1 MSRIDP
7 DQPILASV
15 LDRLLDEDPD
25 APADPP
31 LSRGMHLARL
41 RESLRRDIEALLN
54 AHQYCLGV
62 PRDLTELPASLLD
75 YGLPHYLG
83 MSAASDAAR
92 EAFRAEVES
101 ILKRFEPRFK
111 KVEVKLLE
119 NAEAAER
126 TLRFRIDALVH
137 ADPAPEPV
145 SYNSRLDPTQQRFT
159 VTAASRD

>member
-7 DQPILASV
+7 EQPILASV
-15 LDRLLDEDPD
+15 LDRLLDDDPD
-25 APADPP
+25 ALTDPT
-31 LSRGMHLARL
+31 LSRGMHLVRL
-41 RESLRRDIEALLN
+41 REALRRDIEALLN
-54 AHQYCLGV
+54 AHQYCRPV

-83 MSAASDAAR
+83 MTAASESAR
-92 EAFRAEVES
+92 EAFRSEVES
-101 ILKRFEPRFK
+101 ILRRFEPRFK
-111 KVEVKLLE
+111 KVAVRLLE
-119 NAEAAER
+119 NAETAER

-159 VTAASRD
+159 VTSAARD